1 MKSVQAI
8 FTKQALDMFKNKEV
22 LIQFIIFPLVA
33 FVMTELVAKKNTDIP
48 YNMFVLMMSSIFT
61 GMALLTTMS
70 SIIAEDKERKS
81 LRFLVIAGVKPYEYL
96 LGIGGVIFTASMLV
110 SLTFGLMG
118 NFSPEN
124 FGKFIAVMM
133 LGAVASI
140 LLGSTIGIIS
150 KNQQAAI
157 GLAMPLA
164 MLLGF
169 SPMIAMFNETAKKIF
184 SILYTHQLNVVVN
197 DFSANLIKPLLVMLA
212 NIIVLLILFVVA
224 YTKKGLKN

>member
-33 FVMTELVAKKNTDIP
+33 FVMTELVAKKNADIP
-48 YNMFVLMMSSIFT
+48 DNMFVLMMSSIFT
-61 GMALLTTMS
+61 GMALVTTLS

-96 LGIGGVIFTASMLV
+96 LGIGGVVFIASTLV

-124 FGKFIAVMM
+124 FGKFIVVMM
-133 LGAVASI
+133 IGAVASI

-150 KNQQAAI
+150 KNQQAAV
-157 GLAMPLA
+157 GLAIPLA
-164 MLLGF
+164 MILGF
-169 SPMIAMFNETAKKIF
+169 SPMISMFNETAKKIF
-184 SILYTHQLNVVVN
+184 GVLYTQQLNVVVN
-197 DFSANLIKPLLVMLA
+197 DFSAALTKPLLMMLA
-212 NIIVLLILFVVA
+212 NIVILVILFVVA
-224 YTKKGLKN
+224 YTKKGLRD